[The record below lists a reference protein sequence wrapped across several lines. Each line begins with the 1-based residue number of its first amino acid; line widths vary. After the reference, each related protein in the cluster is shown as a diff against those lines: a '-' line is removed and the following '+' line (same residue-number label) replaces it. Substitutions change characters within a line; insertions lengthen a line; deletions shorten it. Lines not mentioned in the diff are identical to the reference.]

1 MATTA
6 AERKLL
12 VGGEWIETGDW
23 LEGRSPF
30 SGDVVG
36 RVAKAGA
43 GETKRAIDAAENAMR
58 DPLPAHKR
66 AEILVKVAGQLGRRH
81 DEVARLI

>member
-1 MATTA
+1 MVATPP
-6 AERKLL
+6 KSSLL

-23 LEGRSPF
+23 LDVRSPY

-43 GETKRAIDAAENAMR
+43 DETRRAVDAAERAMQE
-58 DPLPAHKR
+58 PLPAHKR
-66 AEILVKVAGQLGRRH
+66 AEILVQGRQPHSDAATR
-81 DEVARLI
+81 RPRG